1 MRFFLRLLG
10 WLAAGVGALL
20 LLLISSIL
28 FDALIDGGRVDAL
41 TNTVIN
47 SADGPSVRAHVAQP
61 PGEDRGEGPHP
72 AVIMIHD
79 FRGVSA
85 DVNSKA
91 DLLAAEGYVVVAPD
105 TYRGAVSRWFPRS
118 LYLTIT
124 TPTERVNEDLAVV
137 FAWLASQPNVDPQRI
152 AVQGFCYGG
161 GKALRYS
168 LTNPDLAATAVFYG
182 SLIDDPAVL
191 KALTAPVLGIFGAED
206 TMPSPEEVAE
216 FEAGLTAADVPN
228 QVTLYP
234 NEGHGF
240 VENAQTIQRDPE
252 QGAAWAEF
260 VAFLDETLR

>member
-1 MRFFLRLLG
+1 ML
-10 WLAAGVGALL
+10 WLVAGAGALL
-20 LLLISSIL
+20 LLLVGSIL
-28 FDALIDGGRVDAL
+28 FDDLIDGGRVGEL
-41 TNTVIN
+41 TNSIIF
-47 SADGPSVRAHVAQP
+47 SSDDGEPVSVYIARP
-61 PGEDRGEGPHP
+61 EGDGPHP

-79 FRGVSA
+79 FRGMSE

-124 TPTERVNEDLAVV
+124 TPTERVNEDLDVV
-137 FAWLASQPNVDPQRI
+137 FNWLAGQTDFDVDRDRI

-168 LTNPDLAATAVFYG
+168 LTNPGLAATAVFYG

-191 KALTAPVLGIFGAED
+191 EALTAPVLGIFGEED
-206 TMPSPEEVAE
+206 TMPSPEEVAT
-216 FEAGLTAADVPN
+216 FENALAAADVPN

-240 VENAQTIQRDPE
+240 VENAQTIQTDPE